1 MMEWTRYHAPRVS
14 GIVIH
19 SVALLAILIAVG
31 VMVTLASENLA
42 ALQSVLLLVGSVLLA
57 LIFPLIAY
65 RFYALLQSE
74 YAVGREGLV
83 LRWGLRQI
91 RLPHE
96 MILDTISANDMVDV
110 PNMPRWRWPGSV
122 LGKIEDEELGTI
134 EFMASD
140 INKLIFIGTLDRVY
154 AISPE
159 NPSGF
164 LSALREASE
173 QGSLEKGRLIS
184 VEANFVFSE
193 AWAEK
198 TNRALLLSGALLA
211 LSLLVVVGIVL
222 QGRESISLGFSALAQ
237 PEAPVA
243 AAQLY
248 LLPALNIVIYMG
260 NLLLGLVLYREGEG
274 SVMAKLLWVSSLL
287 TGLLFLAAIL
297 FIAGTP

>member
-1 MMEWTRYHAPRVS
+1 MEWTRYHAPRVG
-14 GIVIH
+14 GIAIH
-19 SVALLAILIAVG
+19 SVALIVILTAVG

-42 ALQSVLLLVGSVLLA
+42 ALESVLLLVSSVLLA
-57 LIFPLIAY
+57 LLFPFIAY

-96 MILDTISANDMVDV
+96 MIVDAILANDLADV
-110 PNMPRWRWPGSV
+110 PAMPRWRWPGSV

-140 INKLIFIGTLDRVY
+140 IHKLLFIGTLDRVY

-159 NPSGF
+159 NPAEF
-164 LSALREASE
+164 LMALREASE
-173 QGSLEKGRLIS
+173 QGSLEKGSIIS
-184 VEANFVFSE
+184 VEANFVLSQ

-198 TNRALLLSGALLA
+198 IVRALLISGALLA
-211 LSLLVVVGIVL
+211 LSLLLVVGIVL
-222 QGRESISLGFSALAQ
+222 QNRETISLGFSALAQ

-274 SVMAKLLWVSSLL
+274 GEMAKLLWASSLL
-287 TGLLFLAAIL
+287 SGLLFLAAIL